1 MVIIS
6 SEKTYS
12 QRIAETST
20 KLTLADIDARTVDN
34 AKLFMLDCLG
44 CILSGSQIVN
54 ARVIRSAVR
63 DIADGGSCTIFGTGA
78 KTNPMMAAL
87 VNGTAGHSQD
97 YDDDHREGT
106 QHASVAV
113 LPAVMALAE
122 KYGKS
127 GADVLLAYMIGSDV
141 TIRSGEAFMGTS
153 YYAGWHL
160 TGTCGVMGAAA
171 GAAKIMDLD
180 VQQTVDALGVA
191 GSAAGG
197 LGAFNSNGSWTK
209 RFHAGQSAMNGVLC
223 AKMGQAGYFA
233 PAAVYED
240 KDGWLNCF
248 SFKGGSSGYE
258 IALPNG
264 IQDGSKLVENFGT
277 KWEMADNSIKLH
289 SCCRF
294 TNNFCDCAI
303 EIHNKPGFDWTKV
316 KAIHAECNRFTDAKL
331 CNPVEVKRHPKNV
344 VNAQFS
350 LFYEIACGLVKG
362 RVIPESFTE
371 EAIRDERLAHLCDLI
386 TWEISPEFEAVYPSK
401 YPARVTVT
409 MEDGTTYV
417 GEVEYPKG
425 DPEYPASAAEITE
438 KFHRNAANTIGSVK
452 AERVTQLV
460 SHMDELESI
469 DELISCLY

>member
-1 MVIIS
+1 M

-12 QRIAETST
+12 QQIAEIST
-20 KLTLADIDARTVDN
+20 KLQLSDIDERTIEN
-34 AKLFMLDCLG
+34 AKIFMLDCLG
-44 CILSGSQIVN
+44 CILSGSQIIN
-54 ARVIRSAVR
+54 AKVIREAVR
-63 DIADGGSCTIFGTGA
+63 DIADGGECTIFGTGE
-78 KTNPMMAAL
+78 KTNTMMAAL
-87 VNGTAGHSQD
+87 INGTTGHSQD

-122 KYGKS
+122 KYKKS
-127 GADVLLAYMIGSDV
+127 GADVLLAYIIGSDV
-141 TIRSGEAFMGTS
+141 TIRSGEAFEGTS

-171 GAAKIMDLD
+171 GAAKVLGLNE
-180 VQQTVDALGVA
+180 QQMVDALGVA

-209 RFHAGQSAMNGVLC
+209 RFHAGQSAMNGVL
-223 AKMGQAGYFA
+223 AAMMGMAGYYA

-248 SFKGGSSGYE
+248 SFKGGAAGYDPE
-258 IALPNG
+258 LPNG
-264 IQDGSKLVENFGT
+264 IQNGRKLVENFGT

-303 EIHNKPGFDWTKV
+303 DIHNQPGFDWTKV
-316 KAIHAECNRFTDAKL
+316 KAIHAECNQFTDAKL
-331 CNPVEVKRHPKNV
+331 CRPEEVKRHPQNI

-362 RVIPESFTE
+362 RVVPESFTE
-371 EAIRDERLAHLCDLI
+371 EAIRDTRINHLCDLI
-386 TWEISPEFEAVYPSK
+386 TWEVNPEFEAVYPER
-401 YPARVTVT
+401 YPAKVTVI
-409 MEDGTTYV
+409 MEDGSSYV
-417 GEVEYPKG
+417 GEVAYPKG
-425 DPEYPASAAEITE
+425 DPEYPATKEEVIE
-438 KFHRNAANTIGSVK
+438 KFRNNAANTIGSVK
-452 AERVTQLV
+452 AQRIIELV
-460 SHMDELESI
+460 EKIETLDNL
-469 DELISCLY
+469 DELIACLY